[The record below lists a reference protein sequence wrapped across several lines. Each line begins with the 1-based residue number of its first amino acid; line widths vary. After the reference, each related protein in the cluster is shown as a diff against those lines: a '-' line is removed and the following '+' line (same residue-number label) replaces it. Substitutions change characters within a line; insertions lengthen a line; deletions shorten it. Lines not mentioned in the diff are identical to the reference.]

1 MEKHEAYIKALS
13 AIGGDMEDEYSA
25 YLTEEYEQAYD
36 AWLKEQPKVNGV
48 TLYRGYT
55 FDERFFNDG
64 YWEVGETISQYAL
77 SAGFHPAFTISPLR
91 AVKYINDYGNAYDE
105 FAKVRVLFELR
116 TSGKYM
122 VNVSALSVYPQ
133 EDEHHCTEDA
143 KFKVLSMERKG
154 GFTTIVMEEI

>member
-36 AWLKEQPKVNGV
+36 TWLKGQPKVSGV

-55 FDERFFNDG
+55 FDKRFFEEG
-64 YWEVGETISQYAL
+64 LWGEGEVVSQYAL
-77 SAGFHPAFTISPLR
+77 SAGFHPAFTLSPMR
-91 AVKYINDYGNAYDE
+91 AAIYINDYGNAYDE
-105 FAKVRVLFELR
+105 FERVKVLFELH

-122 VNVSALSVYPQ
+122 VDVSALSIYPQ

-143 KFKVLSMERKG
+143 KFKVLSIKRTG
-154 GFTTIVMEEI
+154 GFTTIVMEEM